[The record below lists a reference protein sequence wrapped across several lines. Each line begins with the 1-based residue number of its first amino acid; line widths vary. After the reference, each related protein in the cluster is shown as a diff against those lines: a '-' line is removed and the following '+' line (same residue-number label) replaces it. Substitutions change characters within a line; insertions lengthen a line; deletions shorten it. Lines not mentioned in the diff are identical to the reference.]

1 MIKSFYDLNAWKIS
15 HSLVLSIYEILNN
28 LSNSEKYALSDQIRR
43 CAISI
48 TSNIAEGFSRQSSK
62 EKNQFYYMAKG
73 SLSELQSQ
81 LILAKDLK
89 YISIEKFNKLFEKS
103 IESNKLLSGLVKSSQ
118 DRPIHNT

>member
-1 MIKSFYDLNAWKIS
+1 MIKSFYDLNVWKIS